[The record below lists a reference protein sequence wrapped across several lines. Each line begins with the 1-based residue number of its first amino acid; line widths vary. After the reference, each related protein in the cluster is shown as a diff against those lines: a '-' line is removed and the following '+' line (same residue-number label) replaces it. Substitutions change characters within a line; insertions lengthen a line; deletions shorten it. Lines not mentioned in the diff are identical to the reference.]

1 MKRSL
6 VEILRGAHLPYIA
19 FNPAFARATGS
30 VSAGV
35 LLAQILNLDSLHGA
49 GFYRTAEQLR
59 ADTGMKEREYK
70 NAKDA
75 LIEGGFVTTELK
87 GIPAK
92 LCWSVVWNKIAMV
105 LGEAGSESH
114 PDRLSE
120 KPTDGEG
127 VQTSLDDG
135 VQTGLDDGV
144 QTGLYDGVQ
153 TNKKNKEKNKEK
165 GVRSAQPTRRKPQ
178 HPTPDQVRDYVAEKK
193 LRVDP
198 AYFFKFYAENDWHDG
213 AGKPVLS
220 WKQKVLTWDK
230 RERER
235 QLNQKSKS
243 DSIREV
249 IL

>member
-1 MKRSL
+1 
-6 VEILRGAHLPYIA
+6 VAA
-19 FNPAFARATGS
+19 S
-30 VSAGV
+30 VTVTPES
-35 LLAQILNLDSLHGA
+35 S
-49 GFYRTAEQLR
+49 
-59 ADTGMKEREYK
+59 KER
-70 NAKDA
+70 
-75 LIEGGFVTTELK
+75 
-87 GIPAK
+87 
-92 LCWSVVWNKIAMV
+92 
-105 LGEAGSESH
+105 GS
-114 PDRLSE
+114 
-120 KPTDGEG
+120 
-127 VQTSLDDG
+127 
-135 VQTGLDDGV
+135 
-144 QTGLYDGVQ
+144 
-153 TNKKNKEKNKEK
+153 
-165 GVRSAQPTRRKPQ
+165 RSIRKPQ